1 MYIYIKA
8 CQLQTHAILCPAS
21 KGVRGVLCVKFC
33 IFLDPRIFEFS
44 RPFQISTYLG
54 VGEVTELSSG
64 GLIFARGGENFE
76 VAPPLSEVQNFRR
89 PPPAGGEKF

>member
-44 RPFQISTYLG
+44 MPFQISTYLG
-54 VGEVTELSSG
+54 VKLPNV
-64 GLIFARGGENFE
+64 
-76 VAPPLSEVQNFRR
+76 
-89 PPPAGGEKF
+89 